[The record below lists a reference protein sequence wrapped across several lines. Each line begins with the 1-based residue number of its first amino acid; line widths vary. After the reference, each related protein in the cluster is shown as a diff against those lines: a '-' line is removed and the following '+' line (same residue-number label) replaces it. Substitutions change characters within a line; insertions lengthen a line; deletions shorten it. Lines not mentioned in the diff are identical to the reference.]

1 MRLKALVSE
10 ALAKKEASWEI
21 KYKALEG
28 GFKMMQ
34 TQFQA
39 LIQEKAKLLKEAAAN
54 AEEMEVLR
62 KSAKQNE

>member
-39 LIQEKAKLLKEAAAN
+39 LIQEKAKLFKEAAAN